1 MPELSWLPVW
11 RGSVRVLTALLLVA
25 LASPAGAVLI
35 VEGTV
40 SPAGGG
46 LFHYE
51 FTVTN
56 DTPDDVILVSLVDGP
71 LNDLDLDA
79 SLVAPP
85 DYLASYDP
93 GLGIVDFLEASALFA
108 AFGSVGG
115 FAFDTSAGPESGF
128 FTTFEAFTALG
139 DPLNGDVVLIPEPS
153 TFVLLLT
160 GLAALATRTRRMDA
174 RI

>member
-1 MPELSWLPVW
+1 M
-11 RGSVRVLTALLLVA
+11 
-25 LASPAGAVLI
+25 

-40 SPAGGG
+40 SAAGGG

-51 FTVTN
+51 FTITN

-71 LNDLDLDA
+71 TNDLDLAA

-85 DYLASYDP
+85 EYFASYDP
-93 GLGIVDFLEASALFA
+93 GLGIVDFLEATELFA
-108 AFGSVGG
+108 AAGSVGG
-115 FAFDTSAGPESGF
+115 FAFDSSAGPESGF

-139 DPLNGDVVLIPEPS
+139 DPLGGDVVLVPEPS
-153 TFVLLLT
+153 TFVLLSAA
-160 GLAALATRTRRMDA
+160 LAALATRTRRRDA